1 MVKRSMQM
9 TKELRIQELKAL
21 AFDVMRA
28 IENDNRQLAAV
39 LSEIRKLEAEA
50 PVGGSDNDA

>member
-1 MVKRSMQM
+1 M